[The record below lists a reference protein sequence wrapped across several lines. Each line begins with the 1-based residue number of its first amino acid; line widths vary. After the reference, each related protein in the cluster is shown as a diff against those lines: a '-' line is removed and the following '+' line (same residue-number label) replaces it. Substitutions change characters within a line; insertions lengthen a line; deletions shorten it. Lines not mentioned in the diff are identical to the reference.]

1 MAKLH
6 TVEIKDIKSK
16 SPKKNAIRWGLV
28 VNFIQLV
35 LQGII
40 IYMLLK

>member
-1 MAKLH
+1 MAKLQ
-6 TVEIKDIKSK
+6 TIQIKEIKSK

-28 VNFIQLV
+28 ANFVQVI

-40 IYMLLK
+40 IYMLLR